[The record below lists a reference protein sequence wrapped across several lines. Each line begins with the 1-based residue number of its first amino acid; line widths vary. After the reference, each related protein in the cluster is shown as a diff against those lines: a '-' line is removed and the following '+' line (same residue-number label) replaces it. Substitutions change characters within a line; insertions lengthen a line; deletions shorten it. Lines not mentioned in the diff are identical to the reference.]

1 MKRQTEEFL
10 NLCLWSA
17 DILLRPTFRNLT
29 ASYEGWAYRNGLLP
43 RLSLLEQKQL
53 LERNPA
59 EPRDR
64 LYRLTAEGRLH
75 ALGGRDPQERWSR
88 KWDGR
93 WRLVLFDVPVTHN
106 HDRKRLRRYLAQR
119 GFGYLQNSVWI
130 TPDALDQEMKSLI
143 GGKINVQSLIFM
155 EARPCAG
162 ESDEEI
168 VAGAWDFERINGLYS
183 RLLQLLNQCDNATV
197 RNTSGKSLLRWLALE
212 REAWLAAI
220 SSDPLLPERILP
232 ANYLGKIAWSRR
244 KEVLRETSRRWQNF
258 KFRGHGAGQ
267 M

>member
-17 DILLRPTFRNLT
+17 EMLLRPTFLNLT
-29 ASYEGWAYRNGLLP
+29 ESYEGWAYRNGLLP
-43 RLSLLEQKQL
+43 RLSLLEHKRL

-59 EPRDR
+59 EPHDR

-88 KWDGR
+88 TWDGR
-93 WRLVLFDVPVTHN
+93 WLLVLFDVPVTHN
-106 HDRKRLRRYLAQR
+106 HDRKRLRRYLIQR

-130 TPDALDQEMKSLI
+130 TPDALDQEMKILV
-143 GGKINVQSLIFM
+143 GGKINVESLIFM

-162 ESDEEI
+162 ESDEAI

-183 RLLQLLNQCDNATV
+183 RLLEVLNQCADVTGRNA
-197 RNTSGKSLLRWLALE
+197 SAKALLRWLALE
-212 REAWLAAI
+212 RETWIAAI
-220 SSDPLLPERILP
+220 SSDPLLPETLLP
-232 ANYLGKIAWSRR
+232 ADYLGKIAWSRR
-244 KEVLRETSRRWQNF
+244 KEVLREASRRWRNF
-258 KFRGHGAGQ
+258 KFSDHGAGQ